1 METLFLGPFHT
12 NADIFETAYY
22 RRLHLSVD
30 KRQKEHV
37 FSNRVADL
45 RGFVAKH
52 YIWKPLKQTVAP
64 NWSARFA
71 HISFFSTFMHNFLSE
86 TAIKNFPR
94 EIILNV

>member
-45 RGFVAKH
+45 RGFVAKKH

-71 HISFFSTFMHNFLSE
+71 HISFFSTIMRSFHSE
-86 TAIKNFPR
+86 TAHLPR